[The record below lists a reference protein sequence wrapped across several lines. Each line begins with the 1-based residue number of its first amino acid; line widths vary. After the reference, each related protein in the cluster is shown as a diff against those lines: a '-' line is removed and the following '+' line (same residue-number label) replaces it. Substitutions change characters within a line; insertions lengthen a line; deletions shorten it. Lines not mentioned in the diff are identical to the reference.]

1 MVNYATQTVKEHK
14 KKGYAYKKAGVILY
28 DISPDTGTQN
38 ILFDNIDR
46 SKHTALMQ
54 TMDLLNAQHGQ
65 NTVSIGTQGAGKI
78 PSNQGKISPRYT
90 THWSE
95 IMVVKV

>member
-1 MVNYATQTVKEHK
+1 MVTFATQALKEIYK
-14 KKGYAYKKAGVILY
+14 KDYGYKKAGTILY

-46 SKHTALMQ
+46 PKHTALMQ
-54 TMDLLNAQHGQ
+54 TMDLLNAHHGK
-65 NTVSIGTQGAGKI
+65 NTISIGAQGTGII
-78 PSNQGKISPRYT
+78 PAHQGNISPRYT

-95 IMVVKV
+95 IMVAKV